1 VQFENFF
8 SEISKGNFFVKKKT
22 TGVSPKSRFLSEAN
36 WDY

>member
-8 SEISKGNFFVKKKT
+8 SEISKGNFFVKKKR